1 MSRQKLLKQL
11 KKKNPQLNFFELG
24 SIIDLFTDSITKAL
38 KKRQNC
44 EIRNFG
50 SFKIKN
56 LKANANLRNPS
67 TNELIYRPERVK
79 VKFKA
84 SKKLNNLINE

>member
-1 MSRQKLLKQL
+1 MSRQRLIKQL
-11 KKKNPQLNFFELG
+11 KEKNPQLNYSELE
-24 SIIDLFTDSITKAL
+24 SILDLFSGCIKMAL
-38 KKRQNC
+38 KNGQNVQ
-44 EIRNFG
+44 IRNFG
-50 SFKIKN
+50 SFKLKK
-56 LKANANLRNPS
+56 LKANPNLRNPS